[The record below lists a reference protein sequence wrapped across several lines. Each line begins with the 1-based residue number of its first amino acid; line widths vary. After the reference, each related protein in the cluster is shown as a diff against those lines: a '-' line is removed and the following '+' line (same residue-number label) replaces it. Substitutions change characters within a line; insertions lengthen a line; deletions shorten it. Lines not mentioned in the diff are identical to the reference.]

1 MERISSRPILTS
13 AGGFTDVSQS
23 VVQKTSG
30 SSEDGSSERSE
41 WRNELSTPTGNQLRI
56 ADPVRFEGTV
66 QFSELPEQPLEEVEP
81 GVVIVDALNK
91 TRFHFSNTTKTVITN
106 FLYGQ
111 EGQEIILLG
120 EGHTEV
126 ANNANIVN
134 HSSSAIKL
142 TNGAAH
148 KWCYMPGKWR
158 QVL

>member
-1 MERISSRPILTS
+1 MNLSLKPTRNRD
-13 AGGFTDVSQS
+13 AGFTEVSQS
-23 VVQKTSG
+23 VVQKTESSLTGG
-30 SSEDGSSERSE
+30 STGPTE
-41 WRNELSTPTGNQLRI
+41 WRTSLSTPTGNLLRV

-66 QFSELPEQPLEEVEP
+66 QFAELPEQPIDEVEVGELTP
-81 GVVIVDALNK
+81 SVLNI
-91 TRFHFSNTTKTVITN
+91 TRLHFSNTTKTVITN

-134 HSSSAIKL
+134 HSSSDVKL
-142 TNGAAH
+142 TAGAAH
-148 KWCYMPGKWR
+148 KWCFMLGKWR